1 MLEEYSTS
9 STPYDFTIESVII
22 TADRWEFALEG
33 IDIKNVCAEINLFE
47 HLDKPYLT
55 ANLTFLDNA
64 NIGDNYQFTGTER
77 VQITL
82 ISSDERDDAGKNTIV
97 KRFIVDTVVNAAK
110 SNDSNELVVLHLVEE
125 RYYQSCLMSV
135 NKVFKKIESRG
146 GFNEGGFTSS
156 ATEIIQSLLRELDQ
170 YTSFKGDYYMINELM
185 HNKEF
190 PPEFDGALKVC
201 IPNLGVLDA
210 VKWMCDRCVT
220 PTGFPFYIYATMA
233 DDKIRFLDLDSMLNA
248 ATLNNKNSG
257 LMPYTYSQALMHKAN
272 TLPPAA
278 KSFIISN
285 YQNIGGNSQHSLNQ
299 KGMGPATFNFIDT
312 FRGTI
317 HVKKHNPGDTFRR
330 AFGVGILKD
339 DDVPVYDDKAEFG
352 GRNID
357 DYSARTITNITTSK
371 SQSGSKLGIDDQ
383 NRNYNEVLYTDSHNI
398 KITAKAY
405 RNYLH
410 KSSIAIEVPGRN
422 FISKDNNI
430 SIGNRILVEF
440 RKNENDTNAY
450 GAELDIKKSGEY
462 LIYSARHS
470 FSPGGDGAMISN
482 LQLVKLAHRKR

>member
-1 MLEEYSTS
+1 MLKDHSKS
-9 STPYDFTIESVII
+9 STPYDFTIESIII
-22 TADRWEFALEG
+22 TAKRWQFAPEG
-33 IDIKNVCAEINLFE
+33 IDIKNVCAEVNIFE
-47 HLDKPYLT
+47 HLDKPFLT

-64 NIGDNYQFTGTER
+64 NIGDNYQFSGTER

-97 KRFIVDTVVNAAK
+97 KRFIVDSVVNAAK
-110 SNDSNELVVLHLVEE
+110 SNDSNELVTLHLVEE
-125 RYYQSCLMSV
+125 RYFQSCLMSV

-146 GFNEGGFTSS
+146 GFNQGGFTSN
-156 ATEIIQSLLRELDQ
+156 ATDIIQNLLRELDQ
-170 YTSFKGDYYMINELM
+170 YTSFKGGYYMNNELM
-185 HNKEF
+185 FNEQIV
-190 PPEFDGALKVC
+190 PELDGALKIC
-201 IPNLGVLDA
+201 IPNMGVLDA
-210 VKWMCDRCVT
+210 VKWVCDRCVT
-220 PTGFPFYIYATMA
+220 STGFPFYVYATMA
-233 DDKIRFLDLDSMLNA
+233 DDKIRFLDLDSMLSA
-248 ATLNNKNSG
+248 VTLNNEGSG

-278 KSFIISN
+278 KSFMISH
-285 YQNIGGNSQHSLNQ
+285 YEHIGSNSQHSLNK

-312 FRGTI
+312 FRGTV

-330 AFGVGILKD
+330 AFGIGILKD
-339 DDVPVYDDKAEFG
+339 DDVPVYDDKAEFS
-352 GRNID
+352 GRNVD

-371 SQSGSKLGIDDQ
+371 TQSSSKLGIDDQ
-383 NRNYNEVLYTDSHNI
+383 NRGYNEVLNAHSHNI

-405 RNYLH
+405 RNYLY
-410 KSSIAIEVPGRN
+410 KSAISIEVPGRN
-422 FISKDNNI
+422 FVSKDINI

-450 GAELDIKKSGEY
+450 GADLDIKKSGEY

-470 FSPGGDGAMISN
+470 FSPGGDGASTSN

>member
-1 MLEEYSTS
+1 MVLAK
-9 STPYDFTIESVII
+9 I
-22 TADRWEFALEG
+22 TASGGWLAIHVVVWPCCSRTDKDVERRLPKYCFKVLIAFF
-33 IDIKNVCAEINLFE
+33 IFSFDIPPKATICFFVNVHNNL
-47 HLDKPYLT
+47 
-55 ANLTFLDNA
+55 NL
-64 NIGDNYQFTGTER
+64 Y
-77 VQITL
+77 ITPRFDL
-82 ISSDERDDAGKNTIV
+82 ISRN
-97 KRFIVDTVVNAAK
+97 
-110 SNDSNELVVLHLVEE
+110 
-125 RYYQSCLMSV
+125 
-135 NKVFKKIESRG
+135 
-146 GFNEGGFTSS
+146 
-156 ATEIIQSLLRELDQ
+156 
-170 YTSFKGDYYMINELM
+170 
-185 HNKEF
+185 
-190 PPEFDGALKVC
+190 
-201 IPNLGVLDA
+201 
-210 VKWMCDRCVT
+210 
-220 PTGFPFYIYATMA
+220 IY
-233 DDKIRFLDLDSMLNA
+233 N
-248 ATLNNKNSG
+248 
-257 LMPYTYSQALMHKAN
+257 
-272 TLPPAA
+272 
-278 KSFIISN
+278 
-285 YQNIGGNSQHSLNQ
+285 
-299 KGMGPATFNFIDT
+299 ATFNFIDT
-312 FRGTI
+312 FRGTV

-352 GRNID
+352 GKNID